1 MQNFRFIPITLL
13 ALAIV
18 AACSSVPENS
28 RLNEA
33 RRDFNDAQNTPR
45 VVNLA
50 PTELKQAG
58 DALAKANDA
67 AAKSEDEARV
77 THLAYVAKQRTAVAQ
92 ETAKQ
97 KEAETA
103 VTNAG
108 TERSK
113 IRLDARTQEADKAT
127 KKAEA
132 SQRRA
137 EDSQQQADASQRRAE
152 ESQREADASQQRAA
166 ASQQQA
172 EMSQQQTHAAEMR
185 NDQLEAQLKELNAK
199 KTDRGLVITLGDI
212 LFDTNKAEL
221 KSGAARSLNKIAGFM
236 TQYPQRTAKIEGFTD
251 NTGSADYNQD
261 LSDRRANAVR
271 TSLVG
276 MGIDSERITTQGFGK
291 GSPIAS
297 NNTASGRQMNRR
309 VEIIVSDDKGK
320 VSSR

>member
-1 MQNFRFIPITLL
+1 MKNFRFIPITLL
-13 ALAIV
+13 ALATV

-58 DALAKANDA
+58 NALAKANDA

-103 VTNAG
+103 VINAS

-152 ESQREADASQQRAA
+152 KSQREADASQQQAA

-221 KSGAARSLNKIAGFM
+221 KSGATRSLKKIAGFM

-271 TSLVG
+271 ISLVD

>member
-1 MQNFRFIPITLL
+1 MKNFRFIPITLL
-13 ALAIV
+13 ALATV

-58 DALAKANDA
+58 NALAKANDA
-67 AAKSEDEARV
+67 AAKNEDEARV

-103 VTNAG
+103 VINAS

-152 ESQREADASQQRAA
+152 KSQREADASQQQAA

-172 EMSQQQTHAAEMR
+172 EMSQQQTRDAEMR

-221 KSGAARSLNKIAGFM
+221 KSGAARSLKKIAGFM
-236 TQYPQRTAKIEGFTD
+236 AQYPQRTAKIEGFTD

-271 TSLVG
+271 TSLVD
-276 MGIDSERITTQGFGK
+276 MGINSERITTQGFGK